1 MLQEDGASLPTPRK
15 SAETVPS
22 TAESNRNSRRLRA
35 ERSKSVTPPHV
46 AVVPD
51 GISPGLPE
59 HPDEVAALM
68 RIPEVWRP
76 SGPVPDV
83 SRSSRGAAAAGT
95 RIFRG
100 DESRRRRG
108 RNADIPRRR
117 VAAPRRG
124 YSAETSR
131 GGAAA
136 GTWIFRGDTSP
147 ACQRRKAVFVSPSR
161 DPPPRDSPRPP
172 PRRRRD
178 PPPRDGRVLRRGAA
192 ATPAK
197 WPRPPPPRSRGV
209 DRRRDGRERGTPAA
223 APPPRPRLVRTTPPR
238 DVEEPARVAPQ
249 IEHEAA
255 ELRL

>member
-1 MLQEDGASLPTPRK
+1 MALLLRRSSALAVAAARRAPAAAASSLRRRAPAATARHLSDASAVDEEAQK
-15 SAETVPS
+15 AAELARLDERAGRAETGATPPDASRRRRQPSDAAKIGQTVPF
-22 TAESNRNSRRLRA
+22 TAESSRNSRRLRA

-117 VAAPRRG
+117 VAGAPRLGRG
-124 YSAETSR
+124 YSAVTR
-131 GGAAA
+131 RRHANAA
-136 GTWIFRGDTSP
+136 
-147 ACQRRKAVFVSPSR
+147 RRSSFSE
-161 DPPPRDSPRPP
+161 PRP
-172 PRRRRD
+172 
-178 PPPRDGRVLRRGAA
+178 A
-192 ATPAK
+192 PA
-197 WPRPPPPRSRGV
+197 
-209 DRRRDGRERGTPAA
+209 E
-223 APPPRPRLVRTTPPR
+223 
-238 DVEEPARVAPQ
+238 
-249 IEHEAA
+249 
-255 ELRL
+255 